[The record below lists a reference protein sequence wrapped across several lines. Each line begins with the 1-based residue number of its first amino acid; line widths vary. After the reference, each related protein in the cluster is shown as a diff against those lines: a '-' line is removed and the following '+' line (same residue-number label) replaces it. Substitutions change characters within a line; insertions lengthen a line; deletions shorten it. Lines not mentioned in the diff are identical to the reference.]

1 MGKTGKKAGIFC
13 MISML
18 AMTAPF
24 KVWAQ
29 DQTDVETLERQAQNM
44 KTASAELPYIGLY
57 NEAHEEGFSS
67 FRNEEVESVEF
78 GRGASITKE
87 RVYQLAEYL
96 RQ

>member
-1 MGKTGKKAGIFC
+1 
-13 MISML
+13 
-18 AMTAPF
+18 
-24 KVWAQ
+24 
-29 DQTDVETLERQAQNM
+29 M

-57 NEAHEEGFSS
+57 NEAQEEGFSS

-96 RQ
+96 R